1 MIGNLFTV
9 ATEFRF
15 EIGHALLSS
24 EALAGQVD
32 KISDAANNAEIGF
45 KNLAMSA
52 AVNLGMGGG
61 GLLGLLSEAVK
72 SSDSFKKSQAQLST
86 IFAANADK
94 LSGPVDDFN
103 ARLQVSEGILK
114 RVAKIA
120 KEFSLDEGALAATT
134 KQLGA
139 VLTSKGLAGP
149 NMNKALDLS
158 RAFLK
163 SSPILGI
170 DPFEA
175 QGQLIRSIEGGASFG
190 DTLFRRLSSETSA
203 MGDFTSS
210 KGGTKKF
217 NALDPAKRLDVIT
230 RALAQFSSQNK
241 ELEMQSNTVSRSI
254 ETLKNTFS
262 GLDGVIRPLGDVAG
276 PALVTMI
283 RGFTKILDT
292 DLRVVFQNMAAV
304 VKPLSTDLSSLTA
317 TMIQMQRAS
326 KDFKMAGE
334 TLGLVGIISII
345 AHFVGLARIFRFLSA
360 ILTPIA
366 NILMFFL
373 RGVGLLGIV
382 LRGVGFI
389 IAEILPPFLA
399 MLAIFTTISR
409 AIGYAKVADAL
420 ALPHILAKTSEWMAK
435 LSKAIGN
442 IFSPIT
448 DAIDAVAKFISP
460 FFQLATYFEWIEGP
474 VDSFI
479 RLMEAMGNV
488 MISARATLQGIFFAI
503 FQFIDNIMHFK
514 NPAAGVGDAFSAGL
528 TKYLKDN
535 MDVLNNP
542 EISPVIQNNTNIGK
556 VEIKNNFKENLEPDR
571 IAFSIVDQLQKA
583 ARNPTQAINRGGIG
597 RAQRG
602 GA

>member
-24 EALAGQVD
+24 EALTGQVD
-32 KISDAANNAEIGF
+32 KLSDAANNAEIGF
-45 KNLAMSA
+45 KRLALSA
-52 AVNLGMGGG
+52 AVNMGMGGG

-72 SSDSFKKSQAQLST
+72 SSDKFKASQAQLST

-94 LSGPVDDFN
+94 LSGPVEDFN

-120 KEFSLDEGALAATT
+120 KDFSLDENALAATT

-139 VLTSKGLAGP
+139 VLINKGLGGK
-149 NMNKALDLS
+149 NMSNAIDLS

-175 QGQLIRSIEGGASFG
+175 QGQLIRSIEGGASMG
-190 DTLFRRLSSETSA
+190 DTMFRRLTSETSA
-203 MGDFTSS
+203 MAPFTSD

-217 NALDPAKRLDVIT
+217 NALDPAKRLDVLT

-241 ELEMQSNTVSRSI
+241 ELEMQSNTVARSL

-262 GLDGVIRPLGDVAG
+262 GLDGVIRPLGETVA
-276 PALVTMI
+276 PAIVSAI
-283 RGFTKILDT
+283 QGFTRILDT
-292 DLRVVFQNMAAV
+292 DLRTAFSNLADI
-304 VKPLSTDLSSLTA
+304 VKPLTTDLASLTA
-317 TMIQMQRAS
+317 TMVQMQRAS
-326 KDFKMAGE
+326 KDFKMAGQ
-334 TLGLVGIISII
+334 TLGLVGIVSII
-345 AHFVGLARIFRFLSA
+345 AHFVGLARIFRFLNML
-360 ILTPIA
+360 LTPLI
-366 NILMFFL
+366 NVFMFLL
-373 RGVGLLGIV
+373 RGIGIFSIVFKALGFLV
-382 LRGVGFI
+382 SKV
-389 IAEILPPFLA
+389 LPPFLA
-399 MLAIFTTISR
+399 LFAIFTTISR
-409 AIGYAKVADAL
+409 AIGYAKVADAM
-420 ALPHILAKTSEWMAK
+420 ALPRILAKSTEWLARV
-435 LSKAIGN
+435 SKAFGQ

-460 FFQLATYFEWIEGP
+460 FFQLSNYFDIAAGP
-474 VDSFI
+474 VEF
-479 RLMEAMGNV
+479 LVKMLEAMGFW
-488 MISARATLQGIFFAI
+488 MTLARASLQGIFFAI
-503 FQFIDNIMHFK
+503 FQFIDNLMNLR
-514 NPAAGVGDAFSAGL
+514 NPISGVGAAFSGGIE
-528 TKYLKDN
+528 KYLKEN
-535 MDVLNNP
+535 LESLNNP
-542 EISPVIQNNTNIGK
+542 EFAAVIQNNTNIGK

-602 GA
+602 GS